1 MHTRLAEPKKPIVYA
16 SCVFCGRQRPLATID
31 LEKWKEVDAYNWA
44 IVSVRYR
51 NDGQHTGFSPDPEQ
65 SLTMRKAMRSKN
77 PQIKALLEAH
87 KSRLLEVLAAYLD
100 IKFLTR
106 EDVEGLLE

>member
-1 MHTRLAEPKKPIVYA
+1 MVEPKKPIVYA

-31 LEKWKEVDAYNWA
+31 LEKWREINAYDWA

-51 NDGQHTGFSPDPEQ
+51 NDGQHTGFSVDRKQ
-65 SLTMRKAMRSKN
+65 SLTMRKAMKSKD

-87 KSRLLEVLAAYLD
+87 KSRLLEVLATYID
-100 IKFLTR
+100 IKFLTK
-106 EDVEGLLE
+106 DDIEGLLE